1 MSENPLKNS
10 TEYVKNIGGPAD
22 EPIDETFSAP
32 ESEFAKDDDYK
43 QAMEFVES
51 HRAFFEHY
59 ARGGIKIEP
68 APAGLDT
75 FAFDLQKN
83 TIYISPRFYEAL
95 GLSQEKTTF
104 ATLHEIEHFLEKKSL
119 LTEDGGA
126 RVFDRYLKK
135 IKESRAF
142 ALMDNCVA
150 DIRENRAVVSKTS
163 QSFRDLERS
172 CYTDDLFK
180 QTDFIKEP
188 KHIQFCY
195 SILREARVPDE
206 VCNIDSSVRAKIDE
220 LRDLKSEDGIDFIS
234 VITDPDVPMSTRLSL
249 QDEYIW
255 PIVKELLEEDMKE
268 REKQEGQSGDD
279 KDGSTDKSD
288 NKSEGE
294 SGNGEGDDKKSPAN
308 SKAQN
313 SKKQNPGKSSS
324 SGSKSDQGKQPP
336 ENPNDI
342 FKSAYDKADKKVP
355 NAVPMEQLEKAFEQW
370 KEQNRESPADKAD
383 SEYAKKIGVKKEDL
397 QKYRKIAESLK
408 SVVNPETGQ
417 SVVEDLKELISKIIA
432 KRKKQAPAPRYPIEE
447 GEDLVDPAHLVAEVK
462 AGNFEPKAW
471 ETFEMKEKMG
481 KKFGEVEISLVCDCS
496 DSMNEGGKIH
506 EQMKS
511 VVLVMEALKDLQ
523 DLSEEENVNLI
534 KPLEIRSEVYSFKS
548 SSDDSKP
555 IKKMSK
561 ELSEKERIDVMSAIS
576 SAPGSTTDFVPLES
590 IYASL
595 EKEVKDK
602 VREGELKKI
611 VIVFTDGGSD
621 DTSRVSSILQKMRED
636 GLVVIGIGVTE
647 SGAPALT
654 TYAPEAKLAETA
666 VKLPLVLGDILK
678 EHLADV

>member
-255 PIVKELLEEDMKE
+255 PIVKELLEEDMKDQ
-268 REKQEGQSGDD
+268 EKQ
-279 KDGSTDKSD
+279 KP
-288 NKSEGE
+288 NKS
-294 SGNGEGDDKKSPAN
+294 
-308 SKAQN
+308 
-313 SKKQNPGKSSS
+313 
-324 SGSKSDQGKQPP
+324 
-336 ENPNDI
+336 PNDI

-432 KRKKQAPAPRYPIEE
+432 KRKKQAPAPRYPIDE
-447 GEDLVDPAHLVAEVK
+447 GEDLVDPAHLIADVK
-462 AGNFEPKAW
+462 AGNFEPKVW
-471 ETFEMKEKMG
+471 ELFETKEKMG